1 VRDTQTD
8 KLERNLI
15 IWWNEECRLLMG
27 ESGGDKTA
35 AQRKEAADSVLT
47 SHGYNKSDIT
57 FARADKGSL
66 KMSLAI
72 QAGKVSKDADE
83 EGAWNRRIAHVETHT
98 TLLRRPSTGGSFCAA
113 SRRSSWCRSR

>member
-1 VRDTQTD
+1 
-8 KLERNLI
+8 
-15 IWWNEECRLLMG
+15 MG

-83 EGAWNRRIAHVETHT
+83 EGAWNRRIAHAETYN
-98 TLLRRPSTGGSFCAA
+98 TLEEAIKRRKFLRGVKKILVVSVPLAGPFA
-113 SRRSSWCRSR
+113 SSR